1 MVSIEMLVK
10 IWKGY
15 PVHIEETLNL
25 VGNIMNYVKKGIRD
39 ESSILRFN
47 FLEELFSLL
56 HHFANQKNP
65 FASILYKKIT
75 FLFI

>member
-1 MVSIEMLVK
+1 
-10 IWKGY
+10 
-15 PVHIEETLNL
+15 
-25 VGNIMNYVKKGIRD
+25 MNYVKKGIRD